1 MSETAR
7 GGFLPRKLNNAPMTN
22 RKLNFFDRLL
32 SEADQ
37 ALRTVGGRV
46 KPAAH
51 PSPATSQLDQPLDEQ
66 QSSHAAGL
74 MRVNH
79 SGEVCAQGLYRGQ
92 ALTARKTSTRKA
104 MEQAAS
110 EEEDHLAWCA
120 QRLEELD
127 SHPSYLN
134 PLWYAASFGL
144 GAGAGLI
151 SDRLSLGFVA
161 ATEQQVCEHLESHL
175 QKLPAQDTRS
185 RAVVE
190 QMLIDEGEH
199 ASQALAAG
207 GVTFPE
213 PVKKAMSLV
222 ARAMTSS
229 SYRL

>member
-1 MSETAR
+1 MTD
-7 GGFLPRKLNNAPMTN
+7 RKLS
-22 RKLNFFDRLL
+22 FIDRLL
-32 SEADQ
+32 SEADRV
-37 ALRTVGGRV
+37 LRTVNGELDSTA
-46 KPAAH
+46 K
-51 PSPATSQLDQPLDEQ
+51 PSPAQAQQHQPLDEQ
-66 QSSHAAGL
+66 KTAHAAGL

-92 ALTARKTSTRKA
+92 ALTARKNSTRKA

-127 SHPSYLN
+127 SQPSYLN

-161 ATEQQVCEHLESHL
+161 ATEQQVCQHLESHL
-175 QKLPAQDTRS
+175 EKLPAEDTRS

-190 QMLIDEGEH
+190 EMLIDEGRH

-207 GVTFPE
+207 GLTFPE
-213 PVKKAMSLV
+213 PVKKAMSLI
-222 ARAMTSS
+222 ARAMTTS
-229 SYRL
+229 SYRI